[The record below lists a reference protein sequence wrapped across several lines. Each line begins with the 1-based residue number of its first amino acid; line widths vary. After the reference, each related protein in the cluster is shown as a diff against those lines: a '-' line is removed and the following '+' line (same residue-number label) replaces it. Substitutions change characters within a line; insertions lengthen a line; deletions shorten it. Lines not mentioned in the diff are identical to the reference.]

1 MFSLSLVGGNMEV
14 TIKINSEDFMNFLK
28 LLSSSN
34 IKIEGIHTEGMRS
47 HSSTINL
54 KKGEYDGGIPKESE
68 WKDYLGGN
76 GTSSITWGKVG
87 NVTEHEMRLSDGRVR
102 TPKDF
107 SEEVPLRMMGN
118 TL

>member
-1 MFSLSLVGGNMEV
+1 MEV

-28 LLSSSN
+28 LLSNSN
-34 IKIEGIHTEGMRS
+34 IKIEGIHTEGMKS

-54 KKGEYDGGIPKESE
+54 KPGANDKGILKESE

-76 GTSSITWGKVG
+76 GTSSIAWSKVG
-87 NVTEHEMRLSDGRVR
+87 NGCTEHEMRLSDGRVR
-102 TPKDF
+102 TSKDF

-118 TL
+118 SL